1 MDFVKSY
8 IGKNEPLT
16 ISADLEKNEGQKCS
30 TGQRFISIEVLVTKS
45 ILYLLI
51 SKLATKNQS

>member
-8 IGKNEPLT
+8 IGKNEP
-16 ISADLEKNEGQKCS
+16 SYLEKNEGQKCS